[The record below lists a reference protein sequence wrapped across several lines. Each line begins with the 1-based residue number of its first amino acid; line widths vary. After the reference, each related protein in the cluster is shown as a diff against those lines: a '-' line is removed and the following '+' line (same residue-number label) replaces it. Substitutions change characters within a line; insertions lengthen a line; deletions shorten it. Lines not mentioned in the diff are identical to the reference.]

1 MSHNSNSLIDPN
13 TIAQMCAVAAQT
25 PEGIFVEF
33 GVYRGGSALKLAEV
47 ASAQHRELHLFDTF
61 TGIPYRQDG
70 DSHLVGDFA
79 DTNEQAVRDLIPS
92 AVFHVGIFPDT
103 MPESLP
109 NIAFLHIDADQ
120 YQSYAS
126 AIRLFSPLMVAG
138 GVMWFD
144 DYNCLPAANRA
155 VDEAFGDRVV
165 TDQYA
170 KAMVRF

>member
-13 TIAQMCAVAAQT
+13 TIAQMCEVAAQT
-25 PEGIFVEF
+25 PAGIFVEF

-47 ASAQHRELHLFDTF
+47 AISQQRELHLFDTF

-70 DSHLVGDFA
+70 DSHLVGDFS

-92 AVFHVGIFPDT
+92 AVFHVGVFPDT
-103 MPESLP
+103 MPEKMP
-109 NIAFLHIDADQ
+109 QIAFLHIDADQ
-120 YQSYAS
+120 YQSYVS
-126 AIRLFSPLMVAG
+126 AIHLFSPLMVKG

-165 TDQYA
+165 TGQFD
-170 KAMVRF
+170 KALVRF